1 MFVKARGFILHV
13 TCLDLLKLKQCYK
26 RCTQRFLRSFV
37 LCYLCL
43 FCSTFCG
50 KFLKLSHH
58 SNITFKLRKR
68 FSAAVFRSFFNPSH
82 VTNVNTYTCTFTC
95 YAPKINTLSTL
106 QKVDFIII
114 KFSSLSFMIY
124 LQLGYVMLRCQLMLC
139 GRGNSFNIIST
150 LKLKV
155 L

>member
-1 MFVKARGFILHV
+1 MYVLSLEKTFDVCKSKRFQI
-13 TCLDLLKLKQCYK
+13 TCDMHRVAKIEAVLQW
-26 RCTQRFLRSFV
+26 CTQRFLRSFI

-43 FCSTFCG
+43 FCSTFCSN
-50 KFLKLSHH
+50 FFKLFHH
-58 SNITFKLRKR
+58 KNITVKLRKR

-82 VTNVNTYTCTFTC
+82 VTDVNTYTCTFTC

-124 LQLGYVMLRCQLMLC
+124 LQLGYVMLRC
-139 GRGNSFNIIST
+139 
-150 LKLKV
+150 
-155 L
+155 

>member
-1 MFVKARGFILHV
+1 MLGCCRMYQVCKKRLMCVKARGFKLHV
-13 TCLDLLKLKQCYK
+13 TCLDLLKSKQCYK
-26 RCTQRFLRSFV
+26 RYPQRFLRSFV

-82 VTNVNTYTCTFTC
+82 ETNANTYTCTFTC
-95 YAPKINTLSTL
+95 YAPKINT
-106 QKVDFIII
+106 QF
-114 KFSSLSFMIY
+114 Y
-124 LQLGYVMLRCQLMLC
+124 
-139 GRGNSFNIIST
+139 ISRDR
-150 LKLKV
+150 LHDNNFLA
-155 L
+155 

>member
-1 MFVKARGFILHV
+1 MCKSKRFQI
-13 TCLDLLKLKQCYK
+13 TCDMHRVAKFEAVLQ
-26 RCTQRFLRSFV
+26 RCTQRFLRSFI

-50 KFLKLSHH
+50 NFLKLSHH
-58 SNITFKLRKR
+58 SNIFFTFKLRKR

-95 YAPKINTLSTL
+95 YAPKINTPSTL

-124 LQLGYVMLRCQLMLC
+124 LQLGYVMLRC
-139 GRGNSFNIIST
+139 
-150 LKLKV
+150 
-155 L
+155 